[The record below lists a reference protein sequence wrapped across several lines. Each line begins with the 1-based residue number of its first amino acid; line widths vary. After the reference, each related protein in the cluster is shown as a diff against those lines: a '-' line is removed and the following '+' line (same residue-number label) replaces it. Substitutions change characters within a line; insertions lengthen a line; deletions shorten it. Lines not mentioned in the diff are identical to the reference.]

1 MPSVRQL
8 RRRIRSVEN
17 TAKITKAMSMIA
29 ASKMRRAQE
38 MALQSRPYAED
49 MRSLLA
55 DLAAQPAPDDEEY
68 IHPLLR
74 RREIK
79 RAEIVVITPDRGLTG
94 GLHSRINR
102 VVGEFILERQKEGV
116 ETSVIAVG
124 RKGRDFLVR
133 TGQDVRAVFSDLGD
147 RPELEDV
154 RPIATL
160 VNDEYSEERVDAVY
174 LAYADF
180 VSTVTQ
186 RPVVQPLLPVVPAEL
201 EYKDMVGYIYEPD
214 PLTVMAALLPRFV
227 DMQVYHAVLESVASE
242 QSARMVA
249 MRNATDNANDMVSDL
264 TLEMNKARQESI
276 TSELLDIVGGAAA
289 VEA

>member
-1 MPSVRQL
+1 
-8 RRRIRSVEN
+8 
-17 TAKITKAMSMIA
+17 MIA

-38 MALQSRPYAED
+38 MALQSRPYAD
-49 MRSLLA
+49 NMRNLLA

-74 RREIK
+74 RREIT

-102 VVGEFILERQKEGV
+102 VVGEFILERQKQDI
-116 ETSVIAVG
+116 ETSVVAVG

-154 RPIATL
+154 RPIATI
-160 VNDEYSEERVDAVY
+160 VNDGYSEERVDAVY
-174 LAYADF
+174 LAYADY

-201 EYKDMVGYIYEPD
+201 ADKDTVGYIYEPD

-227 DMQVYHAVLESVASE
+227 EMQVYHAVLESVASE